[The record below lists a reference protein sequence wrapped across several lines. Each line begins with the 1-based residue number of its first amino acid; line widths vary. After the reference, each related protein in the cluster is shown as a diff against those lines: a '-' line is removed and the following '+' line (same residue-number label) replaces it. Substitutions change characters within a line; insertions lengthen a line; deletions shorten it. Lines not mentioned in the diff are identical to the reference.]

1 MFQSQYN
8 NIDEIAVNILE
19 TLRQPLL
26 ILDADLHVIG
36 ANSAFF
42 DTFEVTAD
50 ETIATYIYDL
60 GNGQWNI
67 QALRELLQ
75 GVIPSQKTIE
85 DFEVIHQFPNIG
97 ERVMLLNA
105 RRVEQNGRH
114 DEMILLAIEDVTE
127 RRTFE
132 HKLKHYNEALQRSNE
147 ELQQFAYVAS
157 HDLQEPLR
165 AISGYVQL
173 IERRYAAALDERGIH
188 FIHEVISATKRMQTL
203 INDLLQYSRVGTQGQ
218 PLEPVDFTKIVEE
231 VMRDLTETIE
241 EANAKITYDDLPI
254 LYADAPQL
262 TRVFQNLLQNAIKY
276 RGDETPEIHVSASY
290 EKDKWHIA
298 ISDNGIGIEM
308 DYSERIFAI
317 FQRLHTR
324 REYSG
329 TGIGLAV
336 AKRIVERHGGRIWVE
351 SDGVSGS
358 TFHFTIPTHPAN
370 LDETEGQSNYEA
382 D

>member
-1 MFQSQYN
+1 MFQSQN
-8 NIDEIAVNILE
+8 GNLDEIAVNILE

-36 ANSAFF
+36 ANPAFF
-42 DTFEVTAD
+42 DTFKVSTD
-50 ETIATYIYDL
+50 ETIGTYIYEL

-75 GVIPSQKTIE
+75 NIIPQQNTIE
-85 DFEVIHQFPNIG
+85 NFEVSHLFPNIG
-97 ERVMLLNA
+97 ERVMVLNA
-105 RRVEQNGRH
+105 RRIEQNGNH
-114 DEMILLAIEDVTE
+114 EEMILLAIEDFTDRQLSE
-127 RRTFE
+127 R
-132 HKLKHYNEALQRSNE
+132 KLQRYNDALKRSNE

-165 AISGYVQL
+165 AISGYAQL
-173 IERRYAAALDERGIH
+173 LESRYASALDERGTH
-188 FIHEVISATKRMQTL
+188 FIHEVTNATRRMQTL

-218 PLEPVDFTKIVEE
+218 PFSPVDLKVIIQDAIHDME
-231 VMRDLTETIE
+231 ETINA
-241 EANAKITYDDLPI
+241 ANAKITYDNLPT
-254 LYADAPQL
+254 LNADAPQL

-276 RGDETPEIHVSASY
+276 RGNESPKIHISSFQ
-290 EKDKWHIA
+290 KDDRWHIA
-298 ISDNGIGIEM
+298 VSDNGIGIDM
-308 DYSERIFAI
+308 DYAERIFAI

-324 REYSG
+324 REYPG

-336 AKRIVERHGGRIWVE
+336 AKRIIERHGGSIWVE

-358 TFHFTIPTHPAN
+358 TFFFTIPVHLENADIREGFLN
-370 LDETEGQSNYEA
+370 ET